1 MPFISAEWYMYTFMH
16 REKNIFEKANMK
28 CCFFKIKAKVAPK
41 KVEHINGI
49 SSLYQLKW

>member
-16 REKNIFEKANMK
+16 REKNIFEKAKNMK
-28 CCFFKIKAKVAPK
+28 CCFLKTKAKVAPK

-49 SSLYQLKW
+49 SFLYQ